1 MASPTTPAAPAPRTT
16 PVPPTVPTLTLPP
29 PATLPTPGTTPATV
43 NQPAA
48 KTWLYAVVAIIAAIL
63 LLWVMGK
70 VESLHKTIKEE
81 MVSVTH
87 SVSSWFSKKSEA
99 PQQVSWERAPDGA
112 ETVTLYPGQWSSTL
126 ELQFE
131 HSWNLHF
138 DSDVTLVLNGSNVVS
153 LGRDQRVPSND
164 NIHTIKV
171 RNNGRVKMT
180 YIVTYGAPYRTPRY
194 YHQQVQQP
202 PERRYYANPQYNS
215 PRYYRLSYKRY

>member
-1 MASPTTPAAPAPRTT
+1 MPIPTPVHATTGTGTTTPAATAATIAASG
-16 PVPPTVPTLTLPP
+16 PTSTSTI
-29 PATLPTPGTTPATV
+29 
-43 NQPAA
+43 NQP
-48 KTWLYAVVAIIAAIL
+48 LVGAIAIVFVL
-63 LLWVMGK
+63 IC
-70 VESLHKTIKEE
+70 TIVIGLSIYLRGRVDQAPK
-81 MVSVTH
+81 M
-87 SVSSWFSKKSEA
+87 FSKLHA
-99 PQQVSWERAPDGA
+99 PSWSSNQQGTQQVSWERAPDGA